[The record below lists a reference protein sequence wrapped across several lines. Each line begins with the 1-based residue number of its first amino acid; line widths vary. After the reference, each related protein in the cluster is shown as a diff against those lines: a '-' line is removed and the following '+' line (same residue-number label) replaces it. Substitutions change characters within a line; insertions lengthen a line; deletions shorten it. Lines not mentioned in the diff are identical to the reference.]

1 VSDLLEISGMYR
13 SVETPKFG
21 VVRFSSSMWLNVAET
36 MGRDVDRLRKFGE
49 DRRDFF

>member
-21 VVRFSSSMWLNVAET
+21 VVRF
-36 MGRDVDRLRKFGE
+36 GE
-49 DRRDFF
+49 GVKLDTHVVYFTIE